1 MRRSLA
7 DRSSRS
13 YPCGM
18 RFMCQVW
25 IEKTLG
31 VDTYVGVR
39 RGDRAA
45 QASVCCR
52 RHLVIHIVPV
62 THVVASAG
70 AILNVA
76 AQLELELPGR
86 LHERDE
92 GDGRAPRRARAS
104 ARFECGPGPGAGRT
118 CATPPASPPPSRR
131 APPYTAAASV
141 TRRRW
146 RGPWN
151 GPRILRPTSCRPRR
165 PRRVAARRA

>member
-1 MRRSLA
+1 
-7 DRSSRS
+7 
-13 YPCGM
+13 M
-18 RFMCQVW
+18 RFIRQGRAW
-25 IEKTLG
+25 IERTRG

-45 QASVCCR
+45 QASVRCR

-62 THVVASAG
+62 THVVASTG
-70 AILNVA
+70 AVLNVA

-104 ARFECGPGPGAGRT
+104 ARCECGPGPGAGRT
-118 CATPPASPPPSRR
+118 CATPPASPPPARR
-131 APPYTAAASV
+131 APPYTTAANV

-146 RGPWN
+146 RGPWR
-151 GPRILRPTSCRPRR
+151 GPRILHPTSCGPRR
-165 PRRVAARRA
+165 ARRVAARRA